1 MAGRGGKPHT
11 WHLAHRITDG
21 LAHLQVRDHVSLC
34 VPCGEPGLYAR
45 VPLLA
50 RAQDQRNKAC
60 KALAAARA
68 SGPEG
73 AEKVGV
79 LAYVRANGLAS

>member
-1 MAGRGGKPHT
+1 MLM
-11 WHLAHRITDG
+11 LAPG
-21 LAHLQVRDHVSLC
+21 LGA
-34 VPCGEPGLYAR
+34 GLYAR

-50 RAQDQRNKAC
+50 RAQDQRSRAC

-73 AEKVGV
+73 ADKVVPFSHLHCVCSQEPCRLHEQWSALG
-79 LAYVRANGLAS
+79 GSHSC

>member
-1 MAGRGGKPHT
+1 MVVHA
-11 WHLAHRITDG
+11 
-21 LAHLQVRDHVSLC
+21 
-34 VPCGEPGLYAR
+34 GLYAR

-50 RAQDQRNKAC
+50 RAQDQRSRAC

-73 AEKVGV
+73 ADKVPI
-79 LAYVRANGLAS
+79 